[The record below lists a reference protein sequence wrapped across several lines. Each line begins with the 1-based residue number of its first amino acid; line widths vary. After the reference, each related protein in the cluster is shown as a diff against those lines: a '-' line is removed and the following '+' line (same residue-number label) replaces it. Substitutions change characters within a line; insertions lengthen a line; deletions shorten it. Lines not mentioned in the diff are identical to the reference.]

1 MAQIKCVFNIHS
13 FISIEFAENHIF
25 RVDVAIRIANKNNIF
40 DANVFDTKISRRI
53 KICIK
58 SPPLFHLIDLI
69 PSIHSLKFFN
79 CSLPRSNAR

>member
-25 RVDVAIRIANKNNIF
+25 RVNVAIRIANKNNIF

-58 SPPLFHLIDLI
+58 ISSTLSFNRSYPFDPL
-69 PSIHSLKFFN
+69 S
-79 CSLPRSNAR
+79 